1 MKDVA
6 RVIRTHFEGI
16 AAWARTR
23 MINGFLEALNGLFQA
38 AKCKARGYRRLAT
51 LRAIIFL
58 NHTKFTRP
66 LKIMF
71 KQILDRINL
80 MFNTQLIGKLRHL
93 SSIMRNPIQVTVAPR
108 ISGNVRFSVVI
119 PTRDRPGLLTN
130 AIRSVLNQTYEN
142 FQLIVSDNP
151 VHQDSKQMVESF
163 NDPRIEYVR
172 APGEINMHDHWEFAV
187 SHAKGDYVIVLIDK
201 NLLKATALEQIY
213 RLSQKYPSEIYS
225 WAMDTHVL
233 DRESKGDFISGNFTP
248 CYYLR
253 NSSGKAS
260 YVNCKN
266 EMNRRLSFK
275 ERIGYEGVAY
285 FYAKICFGA
294 YSRRL
299 IRKIIKEHGKLFPPY
314 SPDYTSMSLALAST
328 RGFVDVG
335 KSLGIQLLTS
345 VSNGMRAA
353 ADADYAE
360 NWIRNIDTSPNPAEQ
375 WPISNFMIGAH
386 NAIAYDYRV
395 MPNYSEIDSANLFIQ
410 VVSDFCIITKW
421 RDEKQKKDYQSLL
434 LNSFNE
440 LSPADQIKVLCNQKT
455 IFDKFTIEQYKINS
469 NNIRISNLESTINA
483 LETERGKTIS
493 ENPPSGLHLV
503 KEIDQTHYKTLDAL
517 LLAER

>member
-1 MKDVA
+1 MKYVA
-6 RVIRTHFEGI
+6 RIIRTHLEGI

-23 MINGFLEALNGLFQA
+23 MINSFLEALNGLFQA
-38 AKCKARGYRRLAT
+38 AKRKVRGYRRLAT
-51 LRAIIFL
+51 LRAIFL
-58 NHTKFTRP
+58 NHTKFIRP

-71 KQILDRINL
+71 KQILNRINL

-93 SSIMRNPIQVTVAPR
+93 SRIMRNSIQVTVAPR
-108 ISGNVRFSVVI
+108 ISDNVRFSIVI
-119 PTRDRPGLLTN
+119 PTRDRPSLLTN
-130 AIRSVLNQTYEN
+130 AIKSVLNQTYEN
-142 FQLIVSDNP
+142 FQLIISDNP
-151 VHQDSKQMVESF
+151 VHQDSKQIVESF

-172 APGEINMHDHWEFAV
+172 APGKIHMHDHWEFAV

-201 NLLKATALEQIY
+201 NLLKATVLEQIY

-233 DRESKGDFISGNFTP
+233 DCESKGDFISGNFTP
-248 CYYLR
+248 CSYLR
-253 NSSGKAS
+253 NLPGTTR
-260 YVNCKN
+260 YVNCED

-294 YSRRL
+294 YSRKL
-299 IRKIIKEHGKLFPPY
+299 IRRIIKEHGKLFPPY

-386 NAIAYDYRV
+386 NAIAYDYRA
-395 MPNYSEIDSANLFIQ
+395 MPNYSEIDRANLFIQ
-410 VVSDFCIITKW
+410 VVSDFSIITKW
-421 RDEKQKKDYQSLL
+421 RDEKQKKGYQSLL

-440 LSPADQIKVLCNQKT
+440 LSSADQIKILSNQKK
-455 IFDKFTIEQYKINS
+455 IFDKFMIAQYQIIS

-483 LETERGKTIS
+483 LEAERRKTVS
-493 ENPPSGLHLV
+493 ENSPSGLHLE